1 MKETKQILISGEVDE
16 DMLANVFNELKDAAE
31 VGADVRA
38 VISTFGGCVYCALG
52 IYDLLRTY
60 PGYVTT
66 VGIGAV
72 MSAGTILMQGGRL
85 RLAGESAQ
93 FLVHYGAE
101 ISESH
106 ADAKQNKRLNAQ
118 MKALYLRHCKSLPPP
133 VLTAWLRE
141 DKYLNSAEALKYG
154 LIDGVARE
162 NKLS

>member
-1 MKETKQILISGEVDE
+1 MRETHQILISGDVDE
-16 DMLANVFNELKDAAE
+16 AMLERVFNELKEAADNSN
-31 VGADVRA
+31 DVRA

-60 PGYVTT
+60 PGHVTT

-72 MSAGTILMQGGRL
+72 MSAGTILIQGGKT

-118 MKALYLRHCKSLPPP
+118 MKSLYLKHCKSLPAP
-133 VLTAWLRE
+133 VLAAWLRE
-141 DKYLNSAEALKYG
+141 DKYLNSDEALKYG
-154 LIDGVARE
+154 LVDGVISE
-162 NKLS
+162 D